1 MGKYKDVPRVIRQVL
16 SMRDEIEYHLMR
28 EKRTLQQEFILI
40 LKKESKLPKRLR
52 DYIIEYY
59 DENDQT
65 QQPETEN
72 PNDVHHRGNDELHSG
87 EVS

>member
-1 MGKYKDVPRVIRQVL
+1 MGKYKDVPRVIRRVL
-16 SMRDEIEYHLMR
+16 SCRDEIEYHLMR

-59 DENDQT
+59 DEND
-65 QQPETEN
+65 EN
-72 PNDVHHRGNDELHSG
+72 NE
-87 EVS
+87 E

>member
-1 MGKYKDVPRVIRQVL
+1 MAKYKDVPPVIRRIL
-16 SMRDEIEYHLMR
+16 SSRDEIEYHLMR

-52 DYIIEYY
+52 DYIIQYY

-65 QQPETEN
+65 QQTEN
-72 PNDVHHRGNDELHSG
+72 PTDVHHHGNDELHPG
-87 EVS
+87 EES